1 MLETEEYVAKIA
13 ELKFENI
20 NSCLKLGEILFEAK
34 KNLSKKEFKRLLED
48 PKVNYKR
55 TQAEKF
61 IMFYCYVSKCQEKCQ
76 STDKLIELGIEKVC
90 ILSAVDDEEQQEQLQ
105 DYALNSAISVSEMK
119 KVVAKMK
126 ENAELTPS
134 VALEEVRK
142 EKEEVRKEKAY
153 AKANKKQED
162 SSDNQGLK
170 AENKA
175 LKARVTAL
183 EETVAKLTAELQQ
196 QQIQKKPA
204 KISKH
209 AEVVGMKA
217 TKQRS
222 LIDLGKQFVSMASA
236 S

>member
-76 STDKLIELGIEKVC
+76 STDTLIKLGIEKVC
-90 ILSAVDDEEQQEQLQ
+90 ILSAVEDEEQQEQLQ
-105 DYALNSAISVSEMK
+105 DYALSNAISVSEMK
-119 KVVAKMK
+119 KVAAKMK
-126 ENAELTPS
+126 ENAELTPADAHDQ
-134 VALEEVRK
+134 VQK
-142 EKEEVRKEKAY
+142 EKEE

-175 LKARVTAL
+175 LHARVTEL
-183 EETVAKLTAELQQ
+183 ENTVAKLEAKLQQ
-196 QQIQKKPA
+196 QQTQA
-204 KISKH
+204 KTAKTSKS
-209 AEVVGMKA
+209 AEVVSVKT